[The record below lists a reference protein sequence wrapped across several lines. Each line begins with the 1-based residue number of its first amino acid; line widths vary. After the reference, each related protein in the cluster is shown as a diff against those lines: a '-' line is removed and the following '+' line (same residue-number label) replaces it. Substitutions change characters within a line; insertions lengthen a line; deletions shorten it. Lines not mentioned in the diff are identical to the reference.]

1 MNKTEAEL
9 DMMVADL
16 DYENRLLRARNE
28 RLELEKAAIRN
39 QVLDEVADKF
49 DRMTALGDTAASF
62 AAYTRN
68 LKCPPCHG
76 DCNQGRDCPA
86 RSASKQP
93 ANAPR
98 PSFAERGPVCET
110 GHENKSLGK
119 HPAKDSIWI
128 EGVGCR

>member
-39 QVLDEVADKF
+39 QVLDEVADHF
-49 DRMTALGDTAASF
+49 DKMRSLGDTAASF

-68 LKCPPCHG
+68 LK
-76 DCNQGRDCPA
+76 
-86 RSASKQP
+86 
-93 ANAPR
+93 
-98 PSFAERGPVCET
+98 T
-110 GHENKSLGK
+110 
-119 HPAKDSIWI
+119 
-128 EGVGCR
+128 